1 MAILSIP
8 CLRCRATAQADE
20 NAPGLSCPSCGLAM
34 PPPASAAWMV
44 SREGTQPFGPY
55 TFAQLTEYLGQSQVL
70 PTDSLW
76 HQGAPD
82 WVQAGQLPALAGGA
96 PAAQPAPQPYTA
108 PEQPYA
114 PQPQADPYAA
124 QPQQYGAPP
133 YGAPAQPYGAPAQP
147 YGAPGQPYG
156 APVAAGPG
164 FGLHFKRAVNW
175 NLSSIE
181 ILPEERAVLLANGVD
196 DDHAGRFLIW
206 RRSVLGAVM
215 PITLVSAL
223 LAVLSGLTGDR
234 GWGQLSAFGILV
246 DLLRVLSLFAL
257 PAAAFMAQKIWYR
270 QRRSRNTLITG
281 FMVAFATPLVLGL
294 IPFSWLM
301 DLNSIN
307 PMERAQAAAGAGF
320 IGAILVYVTLMPAVL
335 SLIPGV
341 LRACLRIKA
350 LLPEATL
357 PGWFLVAAT
366 PLYILLFLVIFS
378 VINQVAGHFLL
389 ILGVLALLIAP
400 TLYMIN
406 SSTFTKP
413 LRTPA
418 EIAKVGSVQ
427 NLAMGIALT
436 GVVMLVLWTFV
447 GGIGPQNVALIGGEG
462 SSLLRPWNPRVLQ
475 FPIDFVGRSL
485 FTTVVVAD
493 LIMQMNVSMW
503 RHDKQSEGVAEAA
516 HYDRM
521 MAEIEEA
528 GAKTEVRMPGY

>member
-20 NAPGLSCPSCGLAM
+20 NAPGASCPSCGLVM
-34 PPPASAAWMV
+34 PPPAAAAWMV

-55 TFAQLTEYLGQSQVL
+55 TIAQVIAYLGQSQVL
-70 PTDSLW
+70 PTDNLW

-82 WVQAGQLPALAGGA
+82 WVQAGQLPALAGAAA
-96 PAAQPAPQPYTA
+96 PAAQPTPQQPYAA

-114 PQPQADPYAA
+114 PQPQA
-124 QPQQYGAPP
+124 QPYGAVQP

-147 YGAPGQPYG
+147 YGGQPYG
-156 APVAAGPG
+156 APVATGPG

-181 ILPEERAVLLANGVD
+181 ILPEERAILLANGVD

-223 LAVLSGLTGDR
+223 LAVVSGITGDR
-234 GWGQLSAFGILV
+234 GWAQLSAFGILV

-270 QRRSRNTLITG
+270 QRRSRNTLITC

-301 DLNSIN
+301 DLGSVN

-357 PGWFLVAAT
+357 PGWFLVAAS

-378 VINQVAGHFLL
+378 VVNQIAGHFLL
-389 ILGVLALLIAP
+389 ILGVLALLISP
-400 TLYMIN
+400 VLYVVN

-418 EIAKVGSVQ
+418 EIAKVGTVQ
-427 NLAMGIALT
+427 NLAMGIAIV

-447 GGIGPQNVALIGGEG
+447 GGIGPQNIALIGGEG
-462 SSLLRPWNPRVLQ
+462 SSILRPWNPRVLQ

-528 GAKTEVRMPGY
+528 GAKTEVRMPPPAY

>member
-20 NAPGLSCPSCGLAM
+20 NAPGISCPSCALVL
-34 PPPASAAWMV
+34 PPPAAAAWMV

-55 TFAQLTEYLGQSQVL
+55 TIAQLVAYFGQSQVL

-82 WVQAGQLPALAGGA
+82 WVQAGQLPALAGGGA
-96 PAAQPAPQPYTA
+96 PAAQPAPQPYA
-108 PEQPYA
+108 A
-114 PQPQADPYAA
+114 QPQADPYAA
-124 QPQQYGAPP
+124 QPQP
-133 YGAPAQPYGAPAQP
+133 YGAQPYGAPAQP

-156 APVAAGPG
+156 GQPYGAPVATGPG
-164 FGLHFKRAVNW
+164 FGLHFKRAINW

-181 ILPEERAVLLANGVD
+181 ILPEERALLLANGVD
-196 DDHAGRFLIW
+196 DDHAGKFLIW
-206 RRSVLGAVM
+206 RRSVLGAVV
-215 PITLVSAL
+215 PITLLSAL
-223 LAVLSGLTGDR
+223 LAMLSGITGDR
-234 GWGQLSAFGILV
+234 GWSQLSAFGIIV

-270 QRRSRNTLITG
+270 QRRSRNALITG

-301 DLNSIN
+301 DLSSVN
-307 PMERAQAAAGAGF
+307 PMERAQATAGAGF

-357 PGWFLVAAT
+357 PGWFLVAAS

-389 ILGVLALLIAP
+389 ILGVLALLVSP
-400 TLYMIN
+400 VLYVVN
-406 SSTFTKP
+406 ANTFTKP
-413 LRTPA
+413 LRTPT
-418 EIAKVGSVQ
+418 EIAKVGTVQ
-427 NLAMGIALT
+427 NLAVGIALV
-436 GVVMLVLWTFV
+436 GVALLVLWAFV

-462 SSLLRPWNPRVLQ
+462 SSILRPWNPRVLQ
-475 FPIDFVGRSL
+475 FPIDFFGRSL

-528 GAKTEVRMPGY
+528 GMRTEVRTPPPGY